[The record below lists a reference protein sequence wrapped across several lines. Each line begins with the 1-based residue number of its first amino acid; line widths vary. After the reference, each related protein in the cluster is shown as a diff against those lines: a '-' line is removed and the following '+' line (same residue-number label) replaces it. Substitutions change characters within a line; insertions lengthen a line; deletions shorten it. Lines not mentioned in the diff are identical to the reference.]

1 MSKAHISKIY
11 LILEKIEYIE
21 KIVRDAGSITNALDD
36 MATMRPAILM
46 HFSSIAEQFNKLK
59 QDNQTEFISYFDKED
74 IKGMYDTRTYIAHE
88 YEGVNLSIVEWIIRH
103 GLPKFKSQCQTLIDE
118 INLQD

>member
-46 HFSSIAEQFNKLK
+46 HFTSIAEQFNKLK
-59 QDNQTEFISYFDKED
+59 QDNQTESKLF
-74 IKGMYDTRTYIAHE
+74 
-88 YEGVNLSIVEWIIRH
+88 
-103 GLPKFKSQCQTLIDE
+103 
-118 INLQD
+118 